1 MIRQLISIRQV
12 NVQSDAI
19 ALCVIVRCKKEMS
32 TSLII
37 TSNIFLIFVWLNRA
51 KKLISLKNKKRNFQ
65 TDREIRDNYVIND
78 KIKMSLDLLMDGA

>member
-1 MIRQLISIRQV
+1 MQKRDVL
-12 NVQSDAI
+12 
-19 ALCVIVRCKKEMS
+19 

-51 KKLISLKNKKRNFQ
+51 KKLISLKNKIRNFQ

>member
-1 MIRQLISIRQV
+1 MQKRDVL
-12 NVQSDAI
+12 
-19 ALCVIVRCKKEMS
+19 